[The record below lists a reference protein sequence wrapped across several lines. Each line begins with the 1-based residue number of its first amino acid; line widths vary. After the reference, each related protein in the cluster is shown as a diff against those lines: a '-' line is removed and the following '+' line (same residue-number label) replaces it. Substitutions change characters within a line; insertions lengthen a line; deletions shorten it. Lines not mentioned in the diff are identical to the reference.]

1 MTPPSDERAAA
12 PPDVQRI
19 PGPGGSAGGRQGG
32 VREHRSVTRIK
43 RHRRNATHELFSRF
57 LRGLSQGYS
66 WIELIALERIIH
78 PTRLKFSET
87 AAWS

>member
-19 PGPGGSAGGRQGG
+19 PWPGGSAGGAASGCEG
-32 VREHRSVTRIK
+32 ARSVTRIK

-57 LRGLSQGYS
+57 LRGLSQGHL
-66 WIELIALERIIH
+66 WIELFGLERIIY
-78 PTRLKFSET
+78 PSRLIFSET
-87 AAWS
+87 AVWS